1 MPATAATS
9 TPATIPVF
17 MPLVLPTPKGSQAMP
32 KPLTI
37 AQLIEQNRQA
47 LAVLIKR
54 VDSNHAEMVVIV
66 GNLKIELD
74 DLKAILAHSGLNGDS
89 VLLRE
94 FLAEYKQEHDLK
106 RSYASVRTDVMS
118 KLRFLAAPKRLL
130 VVFITAIAGAL
141 AWQLVSG
148 HPVHIP
154 GFS

>member
-1 MPATAATS
+1 
-9 TPATIPVF
+9 
-17 MPLVLPTPKGSQAMP
+17 MP

-148 HPVHIP
+148 HP
-154 GFS
+154 